1 MLVDRYNQQNER
13 PLCCY
18 KCQEVFVIRW
28 QHNIS
33 TNIVDD
39 DHKKDAFLACIG
51 NETLGLL
58 QALVVPAK
66 LGDKTY
72 DELVVALTAHFVHTP
87 LINSRKIQVSQTRTK
102 RRLGLKK
109 LAEDCKFGET
119 LTETCGTLNE
129 NVQKRRITKVNLT
142 FAKALEATEITEQ
155 AAKDAKQLLRTDNPS
170 DVHQVLQAW
179 QADKHNKG
187 PLIVTAMEGTIN
199 HIHAG
204 SRKIVDSV
212 TRKDRH
218 IARVCRKR
226 MSQEVKTTPRNSAV
240 MELTHVE
247 MKQGEMGLV

>member
-1 MLVDRYNQQNER
+1 MER
-13 PLCCY
+13 L
-18 KCQEVFVIRW
+18 

-87 LINSRKIQVSQTRTK
+87 LINSRKIQVSQMRTK

-142 FAKALEATEITEQ
+142 FAKALEATEITKQ

-187 PLIVTAMEGTIN
+187 STHCYRYGRNHQSHTCWFKEDCRFCHKKGSTHCKGVSEENVT
-199 HIHAG
+199 G
-204 SRKIVDSV
+204 SEDNTKELCSYG
-212 TRKDRH
+212 
-218 IARVCRKR
+218 AN
-226 MSQEVKTTPRNSAV
+226 PR
-240 MELTHVE
+240 
-247 MKQGEMGLV
+247 